1 LAEAKEACEAHREHD
16 SEIHREH
23 LEEELG
29 DLLFSVVNIC
39 RYLQVDPS
47 VALQRTNNKFVRRFQ
62 SVEQAMKK
70 YNLPMDKDHI
80 QQMEQFWQEAKN
92 ED

>member
-1 LAEAKEACEAHREHD
+1 LAEAREACETHRDTASAEK
-16 SEIHREH
+16 REH

-39 RYLQVDPS
+39 RHLQVEPS
-47 VALQRTNNKFVRRFQ
+47 VALQRTNNKFVQRFNH
-62 SVEQAMKK
+62 VEQSMKAQD
-70 YNLPMDKDHI
+70 LPMDKEHL
-80 QQMEQFWQEAKN
+80 QQMEQFWQEAKD